1 MKPVAADGSSD
12 REELVEGVEGMQI
25 SYGVD
30 TDANGEVDRFQI
42 ASDITDW
49 DRVKAVRVQ
58 LLMRSISALSGDEIS
73 IDFNGHNYSDGHMR
87 QVVSSTVMLRN
98 L

>member
-1 MKPVAADGSSD
+1 
-12 REELVEGVEGMQI
+12 MQL

-30 TDANGEVDRFQI
+30 TDINGEVDRFQI
-42 ASDITDW
+42 ASDVVDW
-49 DRVKAVRVQ
+49 RFVKAVRIQ
-58 LLMRSISALSGDEIS
+58 LLMRSISHLSGGDIS
-73 IDFNGHNYSDGHMR
+73 VDFNGSNYTDRHLR